1 MAGSS
6 GRSTVMGGKA
16 PAGTVSFT
24 AVSVSFY
31 PVQPVHDSTGCDG
44 PALRLWLG
52 LAR

>member
-31 PVQPVHDSTGCDG
+31 LSSRCTTQPGVMDPLSACG
-44 PALRLWLG
+44 
-52 LAR
+52 